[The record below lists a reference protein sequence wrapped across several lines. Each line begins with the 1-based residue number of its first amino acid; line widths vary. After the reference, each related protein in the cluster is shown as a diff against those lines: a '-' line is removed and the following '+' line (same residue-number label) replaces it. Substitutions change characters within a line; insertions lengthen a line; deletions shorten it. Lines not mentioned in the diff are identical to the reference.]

1 MYKIATGKY
10 DEDVCE
16 GMLTFCSDDAGTR
29 GHSMKVFKLR
39 CRLDVRMRS
48 FPHRTVQVW
57 NMLPQVV
64 INAPKVDSFERRLD
78 KDLCKKELY
87 YDFKADAYKK

>member
-1 MYKIATGKY
+1 
-10 DEDVCE
+10 
-16 GMLTFCSDDAGTR
+16 
-29 GHSMKVFKLR
+29 MKLFKLR

-64 INAPKVDSFERRLD
+64 VNAPKVDSFERRLD
-78 KDLCKKELY
+78 KYLCKKELY
-87 YDFKADAYKK
+87 YDFKADAYEKVNATEPEIEGRDPDLTVKD